1 MTRKREWTLCTGQL
15 EDLSGH
21 SGGRGY
27 DMHMCTGLSWHSTRS
42 DGRPCFLYLSLY
54 FPFIVITSLY
64 AWGTHSIRS
73 DGDRASFT
81 RGKASGKWLRPFT
94 GDKKLSCFSTPP
106 HVFVALFVK
115 KQKGNCMFTTPWLFP
130 LELFISCFYSLR
142 SCQRLVFVYS
152 VDSLACI
159 FYPFIVFRSF
169 VVRRL
174 LPNAGT
180 RQWPATPVLLRPWVA
195 PPLDSPT
202 GRLRQWC
209 NRGTYCSEV
218 GT

>member
-1 MTRKREWTLCTGQL
+1 MHWV
-15 EDLSGH
+15 SGH
-21 SGGRGY
+21 S
-27 DMHMCTGLSWHSTRS
+27 TSS
-42 DGRPCFLYLSLY
+42 DGRKAGLVSCIFLYILHLLLA
-54 FPFIVITSLY
+54 FMPGVHT
-64 AWGTHSIRS
+64 APGPMGTGS
-73 DGDRASFT
+73 SFT
-81 RGKASGKWLRPFT
+81 RGKATAKRSRPFT
-94 GDKKLSCFSTPP
+94 EDKKLSYFSTLP
-106 HVFVALFVK
+106 HVMVTLFVQ
-115 KQKGNCMFTTPWLFP
+115 KQKGNCMFITPWLFP
-130 LELFISCFYSLR
+130 LELFMSCFYSPR
-142 SCQRLVFVYS
+142 SCPRLVFVFS

-159 FYPFIVFRSF
+159 FYPFLVFRSF

-174 LPNAGT
+174 LPNADT